1 METDRVYGQGEMG
14 TLDMKGENLKIPASR
29 GLRGVI
35 GDVWGRQGGGR
46 GGGTGAREARLRGT
60 GEVGAQR
67 RLTGQELG
75 SQTL

>member
-14 TLDMKGENLKIPASR
+14 TLDMKRENLKIPASR

-46 GGGTGAREARLRGT
+46 GGRG
-60 GEVGAQR
+60 GKR
-67 RLTGQELG
+67 GQAERNR
-75 SQTL
+75 